1 MRRNSGCSSTLP
13 VNILNHSENTWV
25 SIHPDNNNNN
35 NNNNNNH
42 NNNHN
47 HNHNN
52 NNKIFPVVTKFLHIE
67 RSIKKV
73 LIA

>member
-35 NNNNNNH
+35 NNNNNNDD
-42 NNNHN
+42 
-47 HNHNN
+47 NN

>member
-1 MRRNSGCSSTLP
+1 MRRSSGCSSTLP

-35 NNNNNNH
+35 NNNNDD
-42 NNNHN
+42 
-47 HNHNN
+47 NN